1 MNFNLADK
9 GARIGNCVI
18 DVVLIGIIV
27 ISLVYLVFQFYP
39 EINNPD
45 SIALEILYLLSFAFY
60 YFFFELVFQK
70 TPGKFLTKTRVVDN
84 HGNNPTAARLALRT
98 LIRFVPFEGLSFLF
112 GTTGLHDVLS
122 KTKVVKDK
130 S

>member
-9 GARIGNCVI
+9 GARIGNCLIDGVVI
-18 DVVLIGIIV
+18 SIIV
-27 ISLVYLVFQFYP
+27 LSLVYLIFQLYP
-39 EINNPD
+39 EINSPD
-45 SIALEILYLLSFAFY
+45 SIAFEILYLLCFAFY

-84 HGNNPTAARLALRT
+84 HGNNPSAARLALRT
-98 LIRFVPFEGLSFLF
+98 LIRFVPFEVLSFLF

-122 KTKVVKDK
+122 KTKVVRDK
-130 S
+130 A